1 MEKKR
6 QLPRLPREWYRGT
19 CFVFW
24 TFTTERRTTGW
35 LDDSYHLLFRE
46 ILLHT
51 LIRYRLLCPAYC
63 LMPDHLHW
71 VGIGISKESDQL
83 LATSFARK
91 FLTIRSGG
99 NPQWQRQPHDHVLR
113 EEERKR
119 HAFAKTCHYIWMNP
133 VRANLVTDEELWPY
147 RGAIVPGFP
156 MLSPSDEGF
165 WDRFW
170 KIHEELTGHG

>member
-6 QLPRLPREWYRGT
+6 QLPRLPGEWYRGR

-24 TFTTERRTTGW
+24 TYTTEGRMTGW

-71 VGIGISKESDQL
+71 IGIGTSPESDQL
-83 LATSFARK
+83 RATSFFRK
-91 FLTIRSGG
+91 FIGVRSGG
-99 NPQWQRQPHDHVLR
+99 SPDWQRQPHDHVLR

-119 HAFAKTCHYIWMNP
+119 EAFTDTCRYIWMNP
-133 VRANLVTDEELWPY
+133 VRAELVAEAADWPY
-147 RGAIVPGFP
+147 QGALVPGYP
-156 MLSPSDEGF
+156 LMSPFEAGY
-165 WDRFW
+165 WERFW
-170 KIHEELTGHG
+170 KIYGEIVGGA